1 MTIAHIK
8 VRNIYTNAVI
18 ELLQEKDSES
28 LLRIMND
35 PLSNRVVPL
44 CVDIHPS
51 SPNWAV
57 VPWLTQ
63 IVLERKLLLCK

>member
-51 SPNWAV
+51 SPN
-57 VPWLTQ
+57 
-63 IVLERKLLLCK
+63 